1 MDTFKQYIL
10 QVEMGGDVNAGFIGR
25 RNGNYDDRMA
35 RRKLTP
41 ILYDADRLLRR
52 RDKLQSDELKIQ
64 AQKLLDKF
72 VSGYESLGDEATDL
86 KGKIADRYTKI
97 KQLLKSQN
105 VTGA

>member
-64 AQKLLDKF
+64 AQKLQMFLI
-72 VSGYESLGDEATDL
+72 T
-86 KGKIADRYTKI
+86 
-97 KQLLKSQN
+97 
-105 VTGA
+105 